1 MDVSY
6 GGAGSLAGKS
16 DPQKKTYPLCIYPAG
31 LSGGLGRLY
40 VDCEPNC
47 FVDED

>member
-1 MDVSY
+1 MDVYY

-16 DPQKKTYPLCIYPAG
+16 GAQKETYPLCTYPAG
-31 LSGGLGRLY
+31 LGGAGVTL
-40 VDCEPNC
+40 CEPNC

>member
-6 GGAGSLAGKS
+6 GGAGSFAGKS
-16 DPQKKTYPLCIYPAG
+16 DPEKKTYPLCTYPAG
-31 LSGGLGRLY
+31 LGGGPGVTL
-40 VDCEPNC
+40 CEPNC